1 MAKKT
6 LISGRGVL
14 APYAYLTKADTKYND
29 RGLYKAVVTLS
40 NDDPRCQAMIDEIV
54 AAHTENYEAICE
66 EYKTNPPK
74 AKPGKKP
81 LKPYEGEMPFCDNED
96 GTTSFTFK
104 SYASFTDKKTQEI
117 VQRQLAIV
125 DGRGKKLASV
135 PMIAGGSEVKVKYSL
150 VPYGFTAVAGASV
163 KLQLEAVMLLKLVEF
178 GGSGDEDWGDEVE
191 EDAEDFSGR
200 TFTQRS
206 QEPEDSDDD
215 EGEESESEDEGDGDF

>member
-14 APYAYLTKADTKYND
+14 APYAYLTKADTKFND
-29 RGLYKAVVTLS
+29 RGLFKAVITLS
-40 NDDPRCQAMIDEIV
+40 NEDPRCQSMIAEILE
-54 AAHTENYEAICE
+54 AHAENWEAIQE

-81 LKPYEGEMPFCDNED
+81 LKPYEGDMPFCDNED

-104 SYASFTDKKTQEI
+104 SYASFQDKKTQEI
-117 VQRQLAIV
+117 VQRTLAIV
-125 DGRGKKLASV
+125 DGKGKKLASV
-135 PMIAGGSEVKVKYSL
+135 PQIAGGSEVKLKYSL

-178 GGSGDEDWGDEVE
+178 GGQDDEDWGDETE

-200 TFTQRS
+200 TFSQRS
-206 QEPEDSDDD
+206 QEPEESED
-215 EGEESESEDEGDGDF
+215 EGEESESEEDDGGDF